1 MIMTANEKNALKF
14 YIGDVSG
21 NDSFYGDNKA
31 YVVLN
36 SLFFPDIRSEQLRAA
51 EGKYLNPAI
60 IENISRLLDF
70 FENLFSL
77 FGKAYLRNSCKTY
90 RVERMADFVLCR
102 SLGRTVSMMST
113 SLSGFLESYR
123 DRRGIA
129 LMKFNLA
136 EGTKCVNVAEI
147 LDYYAKPEESEILIP
162 PFMSM
167 NICENHLTD
176 EERLITD
183 CDANPPII
191 SVNASISGICGD
203 LDCVNSEISDSKA
216 GIRVFNA
223 LNEGGIPDS
232 EDIAE
237 YSAWK
242 KLLQNKLLS
251 ILKKYAYT
259 NP

>member
-1 MIMTANEKNALKF
+1 MTTNELNALKF

-21 NDSFYGDNKA
+21 NDFFYGDSKA

-36 SLFFPDIRSEQLRAA
+36 SLFFPDITSEKLRAA

-60 IENISRLLDF
+60 IEDIPRLMDF
-70 FENLFSL
+70 FDNLFSL
-77 FGKAYLRNSCKTY
+77 FGKAYLGNPCITY
-90 RVERMADFVLCR
+90 RVERMSDFELCR
-102 SLGRTVSMMST
+102 NLGRTVSMTST
-113 SLSGFLESYR
+113 SLLGFLDSYR

-162 PFMSM
+162 PFMS
-167 NICENHLTD
+167 ISIRENCLTD
-176 EERLITD
+176 KEKRITD
-183 CDANPPII
+183 CDNNPPYI
-191 SVNASISGICGD
+191 SVEVSVEDICHGVGCTNGD
-203 LDCVNSEISDSKA
+203 ISDSKA
-216 GIRVFNA
+216 GIRVLRA
-223 LNEGGIPDS
+223 LNESITPDS

-242 KLLQNKLLS
+242 KNLLCELYKLF
-251 ILKKYAYT
+251 LKYF
-259 NP
+259 